1 MNAETKMNG
10 QSDGANIADAESA
23 ASLSSADA
31 ETAGTEDRLPELA
44 RRTIETFVREGRVEE
59 APDVSVDSLLGQR
72 AACFVSIKTHEGDLR
87 GCIGTVEP
95 VQASLAEELI
105 HNAISAATRDP
116 RFLPVAASELPNL
129 RYSVDVLSP
138 PESASFE
145 ELNPKTYGIIVEDT
159 RGQRRG
165 LLLPDLEGIETA
177 EQQLQIAARKAGIPP
192 GADVKLYR
200 FRVRRY
206 GE

>member
-1 MNAETKMNG
+1 MNPETEMNG
-10 QSDGANIADAESA
+10 RDDDTNVADAAQLPRGDA
-23 ASLSSADA
+23 ATARA
-31 ETAGTEDRLPELA
+31 EDDRLPELA
-44 RRTIETFVREGRVEE
+44 RLTVETFVREGRVL
-59 APDVSVDSLLGQR
+59 DVPAVSEDSLLGQR
-72 AACFVSIKTHEGDLR
+72 AACFVSLKTREGDLR

-95 VQASLAEELI
+95 VQATLAEELI

-116 RFLPVAASELPNL
+116 RFLPVAASELAHL

-138 PESASFE
+138 PEPASFE
-145 ELNPKTYGIIVEDT
+145 ELDPKTYGLIVEDA
-159 RGQRRG
+159 RGHRRG
-165 LLLPDLEGIETA
+165 LLLPDLEGVETA
-177 EQQLQIAARKAGIPP
+177 EQQLQITARKAGIPP

>member
-1 MNAETKMNG
+1 MNAETEMNG
-10 QSDGANIADAESA
+10 RDDGANVADAA
-23 ASLSSADA
+23 QPRRGDA
-31 ETAGTEDRLPELA
+31 ETARTEEDRLPELA
-44 RRTIETFVREGRVEE
+44 RRTVETFVREGRVL
-59 APDVSVDSLLGQR
+59 DVPAVSEDSLLGQR
-72 AACFVSIKTHEGDLR
+72 AACFVSLKTRVGDLR

-95 VQASLAEELI
+95 VQATLAEELI
-105 HNAISAATRDP
+105 HNAVSAATRDP
-116 RFLPVAASELPNL
+116 RFLPVAASELAHL

-145 ELNPKTYGIIVEDT
+145 ELNPKIYGLIVEDA
-159 RGQRRG
+159 RGRRRG
-165 LLLPDLEGIETA
+165 LLLPDLEGVETA

>member
-1 MNAETKMNG
+1 MGGG
-10 QSDGANIADAESA
+10 QSENSNVTDADALPHADSA
-23 ASLSSADA
+23 ATPD
-31 ETAGTEDRLPELA
+31 EERLPELA
-44 RRTIETFVREGRVEE
+44 RRTVETFVREGRVPEVTLAGE
-59 APDVSVDSLLGQR
+59 DSLLGQR

-95 VQASLAEELI
+95 TQATLAEELI

-116 RFLPVAASELPNL
+116 RFLPVAASELPHL

-138 PESASFE
+138 PEPTRFE
-145 ELNPKTYGIIVEDT
+145 ELNPKTYGLIVEDE
-159 RGQRRG
+159 RGRRG
-165 LLLPDLEGIETA
+165 LLLPDLEGVETP
-177 EQQLQIAARKAGIPP
+177 EQQLQITARKAGIASVAV
-192 GADVKLYR
+192 GDVKLYR

>member
-1 MNAETKMNG
+1 MNKEADMSE
-10 QSDGANIADAESA
+10 QSVNASAKSFEHADADQTIS
-23 ASLSSADA
+23 
-31 ETAGTEDRLPELA
+31 ETSLPELA
-44 RRTIETFVREGRVEE
+44 RHAVETLVSEGRVLEV
-59 APDVSVDSLLGQR
+59 PSTSRDSLLSQR
-72 AACFVSIKTHEGDLR
+72 AACFVSIKTDEGDLR

-95 VQASLAEELI
+95 VRTTLAEELI

-116 RFLPVAASELPNL
+116 RFLPVEISELPRL

-138 PESASFE
+138 PEPARFE
-145 ELNPKTYGIIVEDT
+145 ELDPKTYGLIVEDKSG
-159 RGQRRG
+159 RRRG
-165 LLLPDLEGIETA
+165 LLLPDLEGVESA
-177 EQQLQIAARKAGIPP
+177 EQQLQITARKAGIPP

>member
-1 MNAETKMNG
+1 MKSETDM
-10 QSDGANIADAESA
+10 DGRRENSKADDAGSLPQADAEPR
-23 ASLSSADA
+23 DD
-31 ETAGTEDRLPELA
+31 GRLPELA
-44 RRTIETFVREGRVEE
+44 RSTVETFVRERRVLEVPPV
-59 APDVSVDSLLGQR
+59 ADDSLLGSR
-72 AACFVSIKTHEGDLR
+72 AACFVSIKTVEGDLR

-95 VQASLAEELI
+95 TRPTLAEELI

-116 RFLPVAASELPNL
+116 RFLPVSASELPHL

-138 PESASFE
+138 PEATRFE
-145 ELNPKTYGIIVEDT
+145 DLNPKTYGLIVEDE
-159 RGQRRG
+159 RGRRG
-165 LLLPDLEGIETA
+165 LLLPDLEGVETA
-177 EQQLQIAARKAGIPP
+177 EQQFQITARKAGIPP

>member
-1 MNAETKMNG
+1 MKAKTEMSERHENAHAGEL
-10 QSDGANIADAESA
+10 SHHPDADA
-23 ASLSSADA
+23 
-31 ETAGTEDRLPELA
+31 AGDEVRLPELA
-44 RRTIETFVREGRVEE
+44 RRTVETFVREGRVLEV
-59 APDVSVDSLLGQR
+59 PGVSGDSLLGQS
-72 AACFVSIKTHEGDLR
+72 AACFVSIKTVAGDLR

-95 VQASLAEELI
+95 TRPTLAGELI

-116 RFLPVAASELPNL
+116 RFSPVALSELPHL

-138 PESASFE
+138 PEPTSFA
-145 ELNPKTYGIIVEDT
+145 ELNPKTYGLIVEDVPG
-159 RGQRRG
+159 RRRG
-165 LLLPDLEGIETA
+165 LLLPDLEGVESA
-177 EQQLQIAARKAGIPP
+177 EQQLQITARKAGIPP

>member
-1 MNAETKMNG
+1 MSGRSEKAYATE
-10 QSDGANIADAESA
+10 SFERADA
-23 ASLSSADA
+23 D
-31 ETAGTEDRLPELA
+31 TAGNGERLPELA
-44 RRTIETFVREGRVEE
+44 RRSVETLVREGRVLEV
-59 APDVSVDSLLGQR
+59 PSVSDDSLLGQP
-72 AACFVSIKTHEGDLR
+72 AACFVSIKTGAGDLR

-95 VQASLAEELI
+95 TRDSLAEEII

-116 RFLPVAASELPNL
+116 RFLPIETSELSQL

-138 PESASFE
+138 PEPARFE
-145 ELNPKTYGIIVEDT
+145 ELNPKTYGLIVEDE
-159 RGQRRG
+159 RGRRRG
-165 LLLPDLEGIETA
+165 LLLPDLEGIDSA
-177 EQQLQIAARKAGIPP
+177 EQQLQITTRKAGIPP

>member
-1 MNAETKMNG
+1 MSERSKNA
-10 QSDGANIADAESA
+10 AAAAAESRG
-23 ASLSSADA
+23 LADTSVN
-31 ETAGTEDRLPELA
+31 EGRLPELA
-44 RRTIETFVREGRVEE
+44 RRSVETLVREGRVLET
-59 APDVSVDSLLGQR
+59 PSVSNDSLLGQR
-72 AACFVSIKTHEGDLR
+72 AACFVSIKTGEGDLR

-95 VQASLAEELI
+95 VKATLAEELI

-116 RFLPVAASELPNL
+116 RFLPVEISELPHL

-138 PESASFE
+138 PEPARFE
-145 ELNPKTYGIIVEDT
+145 ELNPKIYGLIVEDEQ
-159 RGQRRG
+159 GLRRG
-165 LLLPDLEGIETA
+165 LLLPDLEGVESA
-177 EQQLQIAARKAGIPP
+177 EQQLQITARKAGIPP

>member
-1 MNAETKMNG
+1 MSG
-10 QSDGANIADAESA
+10 QGQNSDAPEA
-23 ASLSSADA
+23 ASLQHAD
-31 ETAGTEDRLPELA
+31 TEPRDKAQALPELA
-44 RRTIETFVREGRVEE
+44 RLSVETFTREGSVVE
-59 APDVSVDSLLGQR
+59 APDVADDSLLGQR
-72 AACFVSIKTHEGDLR
+72 AACFVSIKTNEGDLR

-95 VQASLAEELI
+95 TKATLAEELI

-116 RFLPVAASELPNL
+116 RFLPVAVSELPHL

-138 PESASFE
+138 PEPTRFE
-145 ELNPKTYGIIVEDT
+145 ELNPKTYGLIVEDG
-159 RGQRRG
+159 RGRRG

-177 EQQLQIAARKAGIPP
+177 EQQLQLTARKAGIAS
-192 GADVKLYR
+192 GAAGDVKLYR